1 MQEKS
6 RTKSHHVPTTPTMSM
21 LMLSSAPMMRSAPIM
36 MSEPAPVEADVKPL
50 DMSEVQGNVVPT
62 GGLAGVKPTYESGV
76 SEPAAPTSTSRP
88 AYVWNP
94 QNLDVP
100 KLPDIPGAKL
110 FEQQFVG
117 EYLKDSPSYLTGAL
131 AGDIGFDPWCLVALA
146 KVNKDNALD
155 YDKTLRTAEARKAK
169 MLAMSAEE
177 QAEAVAW
184 MRNAELKHA
193 RLAMLAAAGWPLA
206 ELANGQ
212 SMRFATNGRVPSLF
226 NGHLLDFAPAL
237 VLIFGGL
244 SYLEFTTKDSVTDGD
259 FGFDPLGIGSGKGP
273 EGPSGLPIFEKIPD
287 FVPNVGD
294 MEALK
299 LAELKNGRAAMMAIT
314 GFAVQEFVWGNPVVE
329 QTPIFF

>member
-1 MQEKS
+1 
-6 RTKSHHVPTTPTMSM
+6 
-21 LMLSSAPMMRSAPIM
+21 
-36 MSEPAPVEADVKPL
+36 
-50 DMSEVQGNVVPT
+50 
-62 GGLAGVKPTYESGV
+62 
-76 SEPAAPTSTSRP
+76 
-88 AYVWNP
+88 
-94 QNLDVP
+94 
-100 KLPDIPGAKL
+100 
-110 FEQQFVG
+110 
-117 EYLKDSPSYLTGAL
+117 
-131 AGDIGFDPWCLVALA
+131 
-146 KVNKDNALD
+146 
-155 YDKTLRTAEARKAK
+155 
-169 MLAMSAEE
+169 
-177 QAEAVAW
+177 

-244 SYLEFTTKDSVTDGD
+244 SYLEFTTKDTVTDGD

>member
-1 MQEKS
+1 
-6 RTKSHHVPTTPTMSM
+6 MSM

-76 SEPAAPTSTSRP
+76 SEPAPEPEPAAPTSTSRP

-155 YDKTLRTAEARKAK
+155 YDKTLRTADARKAK

-226 NGHLLDFAPAL
+226 NGHLLDLRRRWSSSSSASRTSRSPPRTPSLTATL
-237 VLIFGGL
+237 ASTRSVLARARGRRGRRACRSSRRSPTL
-244 SYLEFTTKDSVTDGD
+244 CRTWATWRRSS
-259 FGFDPLGIGSGKGP
+259 S
-273 EGPSGLPIFEKIPD
+273 PS
-287 FVPNVGD
+287 
-294 MEALK
+294 
-299 LAELKNGRAAMMAIT
+299 
-314 GFAVQEFVWGNPVVE
+314 
-329 QTPIFF
+329 